1 MAARLRR
8 GAQGAAA
15 LVAQAFRRPP
25 ALARPARHE
34 HPGRVVALV
43 ERHAPRRAVLAMTL
57 VLLSGSA
64 AFGVVRGGHLG
75 EVTAALD
82 DARNAAANAVGF
94 HIAAVAIS
102 GSRQLSHD
110 EILAIG
116 GVNGRSSLLFL
127 DAAAVRDRLKASPW
141 IADATV
147 LKLYPGHLR
156 IDITERT
163 AFALWQRDGQLAVIA
178 DDGAV
183 LDSYVT
189 RRFAS
194 LPLVVGHGAETHARD
209 FLALVARYPTLGPR
223 VKAAVYVGERRWNL
237 RLDNGL
243 DIRLPE
249 HDVGRALEKLARLER
264 DRQLLS
270 RDITAVDLRLPDRVT
285 VRLSEEA
292 AKARSEALDKD
303 RKAKRKA
310 GSA

>member
-1 MAARLRR
+1 MR
-8 GAQGAAA
+8 GAAL

-25 ALARPARHE
+25 AVARPVRHD
-34 HPGRVVALV
+34 HPGRVVTWV
-43 ERHAPRRAVLAMTL
+43 ERYAPRRTVLTMTL
-57 VLLSGSA
+57 VLVCGST
-64 AFGVVRGGHLG
+64 AFGVVKGGHIDD
-75 EVTAALD
+75 VTAALS
-82 DARNAAANAVGF
+82 DARNAAANVAGF
-94 HIAAVAIS
+94 RIASVAIN

-127 DAAAVRDRLKASPW
+127 DAATVRDRLKANPW

-156 IDITERT
+156 IDVTERT

-189 RRFAS
+189 RRFAT
-194 LPLVVGHGAETHARD
+194 LPLVVGHGAETRARD
-209 FLALVARYPTLGPR
+209 FLALVARYPTLKPR
-223 VKAAVYVGERRWNL
+223 LKAAIYVGERRWNL

-249 HDVGRALEKLARLER
+249 HDVSRALDKLARLDR
-264 DRQLLS
+264 DQHLFS

-292 AKARSEALDKD
+292 AKARFEALDKD

-310 GSA
+310 GNA